1 MGLVSST
8 LFAQIVKELLCI
20 LRDPRTRVV
29 LIGPPIAQLL
39 IFSFAATLEVH
50 NATLAVL
57 DRDQGRWGQ
66 EFFAELTASSFVGRV
81 IPVGSRAALEG
92 AIDRR
97 EALLGIDLPDDFS
110 RDLAAGRPAP
120 LQVIV
125 DGRRANA
132 GQVSLGY
139 VQAIATNLGARAT
152 GASPPNVL
160 AVRNWYNPNLNY
172 RWFVV
177 PSLTGI
183 LSMLTALVITSLSIA
198 REREMGTFDQLLV
211 SPATP
216 TEIITAKI
224 VPALIIG
231 TLLGNVM
238 VAAAVFAFGVPFTGS
253 YALLLV
259 AMLLFIL
266 SVVGIGLMISSIC
279 NTQQQAILGTF
290 AAAVPMI
297 LMSGFATPVENM
309 PQPLQW
315 LSNAIPLKHFLIVV
329 QGTFLKALP
338 PAEVAGLLWPMALI
352 ALVTLP
358 AAGVFVR
365 ARLQ

>member
-1 MGLVSST
+1 MRLLSPT
-8 LFAQIVKELLCI
+8 LAAQIIKELLCI
-20 LRDPRTRVV
+20 LRDPRTRAV
-29 LIGPPIAQLL
+29 LIGPPIVQLL
-39 IFSFAATLEVH
+39 VFSFAATLEVR
-50 NATLAVL
+50 NASLAVL

-66 EFFAELTASSFVGRV
+66 ELVAELTASSFVGRV
-81 IPVGSRAALEG
+81 VPVAGRAALDA

-110 RDLAAGRPAP
+110 RNLAAGRPAP
-120 LQVIV
+120 MQVIV
-125 DGRRANA
+125 DGRRVNA
-132 GQVSLGY
+132 GQVALGY
-139 VQAIATNLGARAT
+139 VQAIASSLGARAT
-152 GASPPNVL
+152 GTAPPEVL
-160 AVRNWYNPNLNY
+160 AVRNWYNPNLQY

-177 PSLTGI
+177 PSLAGI

-238 VAAAVFAFGVPFTGS
+238 VAAAVFLFGIPFTGS

-309 PQPLQW
+309 PQVLQW

-352 ALVTLP
+352 ASFTLP
-358 AAGVFVR
+358 AAGLFVR